1 MTASVSP
8 NSAISPMTGWERA
21 DWLAL
26 ADRMLAAGRRVASPR
41 HALLAF
47 AGEPGGYGADVDAL
61 EGFARTFMLAAFRIA
76 GSPDTTGALAA
87 WYAEGLD
94 AGTDPA
100 SPERWLRPDEV
111 DQAKVEAAALAIGLH
126 LTRDVLWANLPSRV
140 QDQIVAYLSRV
151 IGGTYPPINWVWF
164 RIVVE
169 QFLASV
175 GAPYSRSDIE
185 EDLALADTFFR
196 EGGWI
201 ADGAARSF
209 DHYTGWALHLYP
221 VLWETMLSVDDPYRD
236 RLPRYRAAL
245 DEFLVDAVA
254 LVGADGGP
262 LIQGRSLTYRFAA
275 AAPFWAGA
283 FAGSTAVQPGML
295 RRAASGIVS
304 HFADRGAPDADGT
317 LSLGWHDA
325 WRPIAQSYSGPG
337 SPYWAAK
344 GMLGIAL
351 PASHPV
357 WTAVEAPLP
366 VERGD
371 FVRGIVAPG
380 WIASGT
386 RADGIVRVVNHG
398 TDHGLPGLL
407 GVDAPLYAKFGYST
421 ATAPLLAGEA
431 ADLRPDQ
438 SVAVVANGVAS
449 NRSGFVTEAFET
461 IECDDGSTVGLAVST
476 SVAHWVADH
485 PDHPDHGT
493 PWAGGVVRQGPLL
506 TTGSLVRGAW
516 EVRLVRVTRH
526 DAQDVVGESIR
537 LSGWPVSGESLDTDV
552 APGGAVAA
560 SGTLTSVVHAI
571 AGCTEAGV
579 QVDEEATF
587 LGPRSAT
594 PWLSAPLPDG
604 ERWFVVAIGLAG
616 TALGTAPSAA
626 VEDDAA
632 IVHVVW
638 DDGARVSVTLP
649 EVSRAPASPTP

>member
-1 MTASVSP
+1 MT
-8 NSAISPMTGWERA
+8 SAISPITGWERT

-26 ADRMLAAGRRVASPR
+26 ADRMLDAGRRVASPR

-47 AGEPGGYGADVDAL
+47 QGEPGGYGASVDAL

-76 GSPDTTGALAA
+76 GAPDTTGDLAA

-126 LTRDVLWANLPSRV
+126 LTRDVLWANLPARV
-140 QDQIVAYLSRV
+140 QGQVVDYLSAV
-151 IGGTYPPINWVWF
+151 IGGSYPPINWVWF

-175 GAPYSRSDIE
+175 GAPYSRTDVE

-196 EGGWI
+196 EAGWI
-201 ADGAARSF
+201 ADGASRSF

-221 VLWETMLSVDDPYRD
+221 VLWETMLAPDDPFRE
-236 RLPRYRAAL
+236 RMPRYRAAL
-245 DEFLVDAVA
+245 DEFLADAVA

-283 FAGSTAVQPGML
+283 LAGTTAVEPGLL
-295 RRAASGIVS
+295 RRAASGIVA
-304 HFADRGAPDADGT
+304 HFADRGAPDAAGT

-325 WRPIAQSYSGPG
+325 WRPIAQTYSGPG
-337 SPYWAAK
+337 SPYWASK

-386 RADGIVRVVNHG
+386 RADGIVRIVNHG
-398 TDHGLPGLL
+398 TDHGVPGLL
-407 GVDAPLYAKFGYST
+407 SKDAPLYAKFGYST

-431 ADLRPDQ
+431 AGHRPDQ
-438 SVAVVANGVAS
+438 SVAIVADGLAS
-449 NRSGFVTEAFET
+449 DRSGFTTDAFET
-461 IECDDGSTVGLAVST
+461 LECDDGSTAGFAIST
-476 SVAHWVADH
+476 STAHWVDDR

-506 TTGSLVRGAW
+506 TTASLVHGAW
-516 EVRLVRVTRH
+516 EVRLVRVVRH
-526 DAQDVVGESIR
+526 DGQDVAGESLR
-537 LSGWPVSGESLDTDV
+537 VSGWPISGDAPHADVSSER
-552 APGGAVAA
+552 AAAA
-560 SGTLTSVVHAI
+560 SGTLTSVMRSI
-571 AGCTEAGV
+571 AGFTAAGV
-579 QVDEEATF
+579 QVDENATF
-587 LGPRSAT
+587 LGPRMAT
-594 PWLSAPLPDG
+594 PWLSAPLPGG
-604 ERWFVVAIGLAG
+604 EHWFVAAIGLAG
-616 TALGTAPSAA
+616 DALETAPTAA

-632 IVHVVW
+632 TVHVVW

>member
-1 MTASVSP
+1 MTSSVSP
-8 NSAISPMTGWERA
+8 ITGWERT

-26 ADRMLAAGRRVASPR
+26 ADRMLDAGRRVASPR

-47 AGEPGGYGADVDAL
+47 PGEPGGYGASVDAL

-76 GSPDTTGALAA
+76 GSPDTTGDLAA

-111 DQAKVEAAALAIGLH
+111 GQAKVEAAALAIGLH
-126 LTRDVLWANLPSRV
+126 LTRDVLWAHLPPRV
-140 QDQIVAYLSRV
+140 QGQVVDYLSTV
-151 IGGTYPPINWVWF
+151 IGGSYPPINWVWF

-175 GAPYSRSDIE
+175 GAPYSRTDIE

-221 VLWETMLSVDDPYRD
+221 VLWETMLAPDDPFRD
-236 RLPRYRAAL
+236 RMPRYRAAL

-283 FAGSTAVQPGML
+283 LAGAAAVEPGLL
-295 RRAASGIVS
+295 RRAASGIVA
-304 HFADRGAPDADGT
+304 HFADRGAPDADGM

-325 WRPIAQSYSGPG
+325 WRPIAQSYSSPG

-357 WTAVEAPLP
+357 WTAVETPLP
-366 VERGD
+366 VERAD

-380 WIASGT
+380 WIVSGT
-386 RADGIVRVVNHG
+386 RADGIVRIVNHG
-398 TDHGLPGLL
+398 TDHGMPGLL

-431 ADLRPDQ
+431 ADRRPDQ
-438 SVAVVANGVAS
+438 SVAIVADGRAS
-449 NRSGFVTEAFET
+449 DRSGFTTGAFRT
-461 IECDDGSTVGLAVST
+461 LACDDGSTAGFAVST
-476 SVAHWVADH
+476 STAHWVDDQ

-493 PWAGGVVRQGPLL
+493 PSPGGVVRQGPVL
-506 TTGSLVRGAW
+506 TTASLVRGPW
-516 EVRLVRVTRH
+516 ELRFVRVDRH
-526 DAQDVVGESIR
+526 EAQEVAGDSLRV
-537 LSGWPVSGESLDTDV
+537 SGWPVSGDAPIADV
-552 APGGAVAA
+552 SAERAVAA
-560 SGTLTSVVHAI
+560 SGTQTSVMRSI
-571 AGCTEAGV
+571 AGFTAAGV
-579 QVDEEATF
+579 QVDDGATF
-587 LGPRSAT
+587 LGSTSAT
-594 PWLSAPLPDG
+594 PWLSAPVPGADH
-604 ERWFVVAIGLAG
+604 WFAAAIGLAG
-616 TALGTAPSAA
+616 DALETAPTAA
-626 VEDDAA
+626 VGDDAA
-632 IVHVVW
+632 TVHVVW

>member
-1 MTASVSP
+1 MTAS
-8 NSAISPMTGWERA
+8 ISPITGWERA
-21 DWLAL
+21 DWLTL
-26 ADRMLAAGRRVASPR
+26 ADRMLDAGRRVASPR

-47 AGEPGGYGADVDAL
+47 PGEPGGYGADVDAL

-140 QDQIVAYLSRV
+140 QGQVVDYLSTV

-221 VLWETMLSVDDPYRD
+221 VLWERMLAADDPFRD

-283 FAGSTAVQPGML
+283 FAGTTAVEPGLL
-295 RRAASGIVS
+295 RRAASGIVA
-304 HFADRGAPDADGT
+304 HFERHGAPGPDGT
-317 LSLGWHDA
+317 LTLGWHDA

-337 SPYWAAK
+337 SPYWASK

-371 FVRGIVAPG
+371 FVRGLVAPG
-380 WIASGT
+380 WFASGT

-398 TDHGLPGLL
+398 TDHGMPGLL

-431 ADLRPDQ
+431 VEFRPDQ
-438 SVAVVANGVAS
+438 SVAVVAHGIAS
-449 NRSGFVTEAFET
+449 DRSGFVTDAFET
-461 IECDDGSTVGLAVST
+461 IECDDGSTAGFASST
-476 SVAHWVADH
+476 SVAHWVDDH

-493 PWAGGVVRQGPLL
+493 PSAGGVVRQGPLL
-506 TTGSLVRGAW
+506 TTASLMRGAW
-516 EVRLVRVTRH
+516 EVRFVRVAGHT
-526 DAQDVVGESIR
+526 AQEVVGESIR
-537 LSGWPVSGESLDTDV
+537 VSGWPVSGDAPNADV
-552 APGGAVAA
+552 SAERAVAT
-560 SGTLTSVVHAI
+560 SGALTSVVRSI
-571 AGCTEAGV
+571 SGFTEVGV
-579 QVDEEATF
+579 QVDEGATF
-587 LGPRSAT
+587 LGRTSAT
-594 PWLSAPLPDG
+594 PWLSAPLPGGDH
-604 ERWFVVAIGLAG
+604 WFAAAIGLAG
-616 TALGTAPSAA
+616 DALETAPTAA

-632 IVHVVW
+632 TVHVVW